1 VHYLSICAIFR
12 NEAPYLHEW
21 IEFHKLIGAERFFL
35 YDNGSI
41 DDSRAVVVP
50 YVSRGEA
57 TITDWP
63 QHPGQLDAYNDCIE
77 RHREES
83 RWIAFIDLDEF
94 LFSPTGRPVPEVL
107 QEFER
112 WPAVGANWALFG
124 TSGHASKP
132 PGLVIE
138 NYLFRWRIPG
148 ARPTVK
154 SIVDPRRVEWCDNP
168 HYFWYR
174 DEALAVDELK
184 RPITG
189 PEFAFTESPSWSLLQ
204 VNHYWT
210 KSEEEFSEKL
220 ADPRGDTGTFRPAIA
235 AQPGD
240 SRDDTILMYLPAL
253 KAALAADQTRTKQSR
268 TRP

>member
-1 VHYLSICAIFR
+1 
-12 NEAPYLHEW
+12 
-21 IEFHKLIGAERFFL
+21 
-35 YDNGSI
+35 
-41 DDSRAVVVP
+41 
-50 YVSRGEA
+50 
-57 TITDWP
+57 
-63 QHPGQLDAYNDCIE
+63 
-77 RHREES
+77 
-83 RWIAFIDLDEF
+83 
-94 LFSPTGRPVPEVL
+94 
-107 QEFER
+107 
-112 WPAVGANWALFG
+112 
-124 TSGHASKP
+124 
-132 PGLVIE
+132 VIE

-220 ADPRGDTGTFRPAIA
+220 ADPRGDTGTLRPAIA